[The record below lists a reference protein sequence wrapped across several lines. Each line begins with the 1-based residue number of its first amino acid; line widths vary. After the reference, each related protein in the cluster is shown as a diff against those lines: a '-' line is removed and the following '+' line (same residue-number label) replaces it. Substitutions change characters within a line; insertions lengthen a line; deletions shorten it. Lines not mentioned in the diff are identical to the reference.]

1 LLVGELEINS
11 ACGFTRRM
19 AFSFPPEYPPEI
31 GEWYVA
37 RATLTGPLHVDVIM
51 VQELIRGDCEAIEG
65 REELA
70 ERMLPGEI
78 VPPYAVIGIYKDH
91 AGASA
96 ACSRV
101 QAWRAGS

>member
-1 LLVGELEINS
+1 
-11 ACGFTRRM
+11 M
-19 AFSFPPEYPPEI
+19 AASFPPEFPREI

-37 RATLTGPLHVDVIM
+37 RATFTGPLYVDVITI
-51 VQELIRGDCEAIEG
+51 QELVEDGCEAIEG

-70 ERMLPGEI
+70 ERVLPGEI
-78 VPPYAVIGIYKDH
+78 VPAYAVIGIYKDH
-91 AGASA
+91 ASASA